1 MNKKMKILVSLLL
14 TIAMLTTVSCGRTT
28 NKTSKTKQKETQE
41 ITTSKSET
49 ESQKQKKKNTDT
61 QKENK

>member
-28 NKTSKTKQKETQE
+28 NKTSKTSKTGNNRRQQA
-41 ITTSKSET
+41 TTIKGDLS
-49 ESQKQKKKNTDT
+49 
-61 QKENK
+61 